1 MRLLRK
7 KEAQARLGVGK
18 THFYDTYIK
27 TGRLRLVPISERI
40 ECVVEEDVDAVIA
53 EKIAAS
59 ETAAPSSRIP
69 QVRDSTSGRFVESSQ
84 KSTKEIRT

>member
-53 EKIAAS
+53 EKIAAG

-69 QVRDSTSGRFVESSQ
+69 QARDSTSGRFVESSR